1 MRKVRPGLLSSCR
14 PVILPLVLLSL
25 VACNPNTTRPRI
37 VPFPEDASIEV
48 HAKIPAATERLIRA
62 LTVDSIPI
70 AAQSTR
76 DGWVETPWL
85 SAETFR
91 STDARPIGTD
101 IVRIRGWVNPAKE
114 GFSTIIVEAAYR
126 PYADPSLPG
135 RELERPVPKDH
146 PAQVRLDSMG
156 SMLQAPLPAGITVLG
171 WLDSGQPVMGVV
183 AHPKAKI
190 FFLGDTNELE
200 QVPQPLVDNL
210 LRWGFE

>member
-1 MRKVRPGLLSSCR
+1 MRRVRRGFLPSCR

-85 SAETFR
+85 SAETLR
-91 STDARPIGTD
+91 PTDARPIGTD

-146 PAQVRLDSMG
+146 LVQVKLDSMLARIPKG
-156 SMLQAPLPAGITVLG
+156 RSATATLVPVH
-171 WLDSGQPVMGVV
+171 DSTSQKPDSS
-183 AHPKAKI
+183 H
-190 FFLGDTNELE
+190 
-200 QVPQPLVDNL
+200 
-210 LRWGFE
+210 

>member
-1 MRKVRPGLLSSCR
+1 
-14 PVILPLVLLSL
+14 LPLVLLSL

-146 PAQVRLDSMG
+146 PAQVRLDSMLARIPKG
-156 SMLQAPLPAGITVLG
+156 RSASATLVPVH
-171 WLDSGQPVMGVV
+171 DSTSQKPDSS
-183 AHPKAKI
+183 H
-190 FFLGDTNELE
+190 
-200 QVPQPLVDNL
+200 
-210 LRWGFE
+210 